1 MDLMTVHAVLSS
13 DVTLKKLAKIE
24 TNLASVLE
32 AELRKHLLETDALS
46 NSIAKAAVRDA
57 IFGLAWARLLATC
70 ESAFSRAR
78 ANIESATVAASD
90 ASERAVTRRS
100 RNVATAAVCDATT
113 ASVDRDSDADTHNRT
128 DDELRAAVRH
138 LETENTHLRE
148 ENQQLR
154 RTIEK
159 LEEECGGLRRAVE
172 FEPEWNGVDRDAFLA
187 FRVHKRVAEIVY
199 EEAERENLS
208 IDAYGSR
215 LIAKVIS
222 PTADYIGQKEPF
234 EREEYL
240 LPPSYK
246 RK

>member
-78 ANIESATVAASD
+78 ANIESATVAASN

-100 RNVATAAVCDATT
+100 RNVATAAICDATA
-113 ASVDRDSDADTHNRT
+113 ASVDRDSDADTQNRT
-128 DDELRAAVRH
+128 DGEIRAAVRH

-159 LEEECGGLRRAVE
+159 LEEECGGRRAVE